1 MKFTICPERIPVIAW
16 AKVRH
21 RSTPTLEDPVKRSL
35 KLSAVAATA
44 LALLLSGCSPSSPDG
59 GNADGTTLPNDGC
72 TQIVVATSSE
82 KVNLMEDLGK
92 KFKESSEHSALG
104 TCATVTPINIASGR
118 GSELFSQ
125 GGKEWTVAGTPA
137 PVIWSPASTV
147 WTDRV
152 ASIAGPKIVAGAES
166 FAKTPVVFGMPESM
180 ARALDYPAK
189 PLGIKDLQ
197 ALVSNPQG
205 WGSVGKSIW
214 GSFKIAKTN
223 PNTSTTGLS
232 TILMQSYAASG
243 KTADLTA
250 ADVQAAEDFSRSFES
265 GAIHYG
271 DTTGKVLLN
280 LAENSTGSGSSYVSA
295 IALEETSLYNYNIGN
310 PDSHTVQPGE
320 QLTPPS
326 EKLVAVYP
334 SEGTIWS
341 DNPAVVLGADW
352 VTPEQKTAGDAFL
365 AFLKTKIAQE
375 TLPQY
380 GFRPVDDTVDVS
392 GSLNGSVGIDPAQPA
407 VTLPKPEAD
416 VVSAALDQ
424 WTQIRKPS
432 AILQLIDISGSMDT
446 GLPEGGKTRLEAAI
460 ESSRASLGQI
470 RPTDEIGVWAFT
482 TGLSSVI
489 DGENSSIV
497 AEIRP
502 FGTLG
507 SDKEKLQNSIGDLL
521 YSNRAGTPLYDALSF
536 GYDYMKDHAETGR
549 INAIVVIS
557 DGEDTDSQSSIDS
570 LVQQIRKDTGE
581 GGNSKPV
588 KIFAI
593 GFGEN
598 ADMDALN
605 KLAAA
610 SGGQAFDA
618 TDPAKIG
625 QVLQSVM
632 NNF

>member
-1 MKFTICPERIPVIAW
+1 MKKT
-16 AKVRH
+16 
-21 RSTPTLEDPVKRSL
+21 L
-35 KLSAVAATA
+35 KLSVVAAVAAA
-44 LALLLSGCSPSSPDG
+44 LILSGCSSDPDG
-59 GNADGTTLPNDGC
+59 GVKGTGLPNDGC
-72 TQIVVATSSE
+72 TQVVVATSSE

-92 KFKESSEHSALG
+92 QFKNSAEHKALKD
-104 TCATVTPINIASGR
+104 CATITPVNVASGKA
-118 GSELFSQ
+118 SDVLS
-125 GGKEWTVAGTPA
+125 KSTKDWTLAGTPA
-137 PVIWSPASTV
+137 PTIWSPASTV

-152 ASIAGPKIVAGAES
+152 ASIAGDSATAGAKS

-180 ARALDYPAK
+180 AKALDYPNK
-189 PLGIKDLQ
+189 PIGMKDLQ
-197 ALVSNPQG
+197 KLIADPEG

-223 PNTSTTGLS
+223 PNSSTTGLS

-243 KTADLTA
+243 KDKGLTV
-250 ADVQAAEDFSRSFES
+250 ADVDSSKAFSQSFES

-280 LAENSTGSGSSYVSA
+280 LADKSTGSGSSYVSA
-295 IALEETSLYNYNIGN
+295 IALEETSLFNYNKGN

-320 QLTPPS
+320 RLKKPA

-352 VTPEQKTAGDAFL
+352 VSEKQKEAGDAFL
-365 AFLKTKIAQE
+365 KFLQTKPAQE
-375 TLPQY
+375 TLPKY
-380 GFRPVDDTVDVS
+380 GFRSVDSTVDVS
-392 GSLNGSVGIDPAQPA
+392 KYLNGSVGIDPKQPA
-407 VTLPKPEAD
+407 KTLPKPEAD

-424 WTQIRKPS
+424 WAQIRKPS

-446 GLPEGGKTRLEAAI
+446 PLKNGQTRLEAAI
-460 ESSRASLGQI
+460 DSSKKSLGEI
-470 RPTDEIGVWAFT
+470 RSTDEIGVWAFT
-482 TGLSSVI
+482 TGLSSKI
-489 DGENSSIV
+489 DGKHNEIV

-502 FGTLG
+502 FGELG
-507 SDKEKLQNSIGDLL
+507 AGKEKLQDDLGDLL
-521 YSNRAGTPLYDALSF
+521 YSNRAGTPLYDAVDL
-536 GYDYMKDHAETGR
+536 GYDYMKNHAETGR

-557 DGEDTDSQSSIDS
+557 DGEDTDSKASINS
-570 LVQQIRKDTGE
+570 LIQQIRKDTGE

-605 KLAAA
+605 KLATA
-610 SGGQAFDA
+610 SGGQSFDA
-618 TDPAKIG
+618 TDPTKIG
-625 QVLQSVM
+625 EVLQSVM

>member
-1 MKFTICPERIPVIAW
+1 M
-16 AKVRH
+16 
-21 RSTPTLEDPVKRSL
+21 KRSL
-35 KLSAVAATA
+35 KFSAIPAAVAA
-44 LALLLSGCSPSSPDG
+44 LALVLSGCSGGATDG
-59 GNADGTTLPNDGC
+59 DGTGLPNDGC
-72 TQIVVATSSE
+72 TQVVVATSSE

-92 KFKESSEHSALG
+92 KFKESAEHKGLSE
-104 TCATVTPINIASGR
+104 CATITPINIASGK

-125 GGKEWTVAGTPA
+125 GGKEWTVEGTPA

-152 ASIAGPKIVAGAES
+152 ASIAGDKMVAGAES

-180 ARALDYPAK
+180 AKALDYPAK

-197 ALVSNPQG
+197 ALVSNPEG
-205 WGSVGKSIW
+205 WGSVGKPIW

-243 KTADLTA
+243 KSADLTT
-250 ADVQAAEDFSRSFES
+250 ADVQAAEDFSRSFEA

-320 QLTPPS
+320 TLTPPS
-326 EKLVAVYP
+326 EKLFAVYP

-341 DNPAVVLGADW
+341 DNPAVVLGANW
-352 VTPEQKTAGDAFL
+352 VTPEQKKAGEAFL
-365 AFLKTKIAQE
+365 SFLQTKAAQE
-375 TLPQY
+375 TLPEY
-380 GFRPVDDTVDVS
+380 GFRPVDDTVDAS
-392 GSLNGSVGIDPAQPA
+392 KSLNGSLGIDVSQPA
-407 VTLPKPEAD
+407 TTLPKPEAD

-424 WTQIRKPS
+424 WSQIRKPS
-432 AILQLIDISGSMDT
+432 AILQLIDISGSMDEN
-446 GLPEGGKTRLEAAI
+446 LPDGSKTRLEAAI
-460 ESSRASLGQI
+460 ESSRNSLGEV

-482 TGLSSVI
+482 TGLSSKI
-489 DGENSSIV
+489 DGKSTEII

-507 SDKEKLQNSIGDLL
+507 DDKEGLKDSIGDLMF
-521 YSNRAGTPLYDALSF
+521 STRAGTPLYDAVAL
-536 GYDYMKDHAETGR
+536 GYDYMKDHAEPGR

-557 DGEDTDSQSSIDS
+557 DGEDTDSKASIDS
-570 LVQQIRKDTGE
+570 LIQQIKKDTGE
-581 GGNSKPV
+581 GGNTKAV

-593 GFGEN
+593 GFGEGAN
-598 ADMDALN
+598 MAELN
-605 KLAAA
+605 RLAAA

-618 TDPAKIG
+618 TDATKIG
-625 QVLQSVM
+625 EVLQSVM

>member
-1 MKFTICPERIPVIAW
+1 MKRT
-16 AKVRH
+16 
-21 RSTPTLEDPVKRSL
+21 L
-35 KLSAVAATA
+35 KLSVVAAVAAA
-44 LALLLSGCSPSSPDG
+44 LVLSGCSSDPDG
-59 GNADGTTLPNDGC
+59 GTKDTGLPDDGC
-72 TQIVVATSSE
+72 TQVVVATSSE

-92 KFKESSEHSALG
+92 QFKNSAEHKALKD
-104 TCATVTPINIASGR
+104 CATITPVNVASGKA
-118 GSELFSQ
+118 SDVLS
-125 GGKEWTVAGTPA
+125 KSTKDWTLAGTPA
-137 PVIWSPASTV
+137 PTIWSPASTV

-152 ASIAGPKIVAGAES
+152 ASIAGDTATAGAKS

-180 ARALDYPAK
+180 AKALDYPNK
-189 PLGIKDLQ
+189 PIGMKDLQ
-197 ALVSNPQG
+197 KLIADPEG

-243 KTADLTA
+243 KDKDLTV
-250 ADVQAAEDFSRSFES
+250 ADVDSSRDFSQSFES

-280 LAENSTGSGSSYVSA
+280 LADKSTGSGSSYVSA
-295 IALEETSLYNYNIGN
+295 IALEETSLFNYNKGN

-320 QLTPPS
+320 KLKKPA

-352 VTPEQKTAGDAFL
+352 VSEKQKEAGDAFL
-365 AFLKTKIAQE
+365 KFLQTKAAQE
-375 TLPQY
+375 TLPKY
-380 GFRPVDDTVDVS
+380 GFRPADDSVDVS
-392 GSLNGSVGIDPAQPA
+392 KYLNGSVGIDPKQPA
-407 VTLPKPEAD
+407 KTLPKPEAD

-424 WTQIRKPS
+424 WSQIRKPS

-446 GLPEGGKTRLEAAI
+446 QLKNGKTRLEAAI
-460 ESSRASLGQI
+460 DSSKKSLGEI

-482 TGLSSVI
+482 TGLSSKI
-489 DGENSSIV
+489 DGKHNEIV

-502 FGTLG
+502 FGELG
-507 SDKEKLQNSIGDLL
+507 TGKEKLQDDLGDLL
-521 YSNRAGTPLYDALSF
+521 YSSRAGTPLYDAVDL

-557 DGEDTDSQSSIDS
+557 DGEDTDSKASINS
-570 LVQQIRKDTGE
+570 LIQQIRKDTGE

-605 KLAAA
+605 KLATA
-610 SGGQAFDA
+610 SGGQSFDA
-618 TDPAKIG
+618 TDPTKIG
-625 QVLQSVM
+625 EVLQSVM

>member
-1 MKFTICPERIPVIAW
+1 M
-16 AKVRH
+16 
-21 RSTPTLEDPVKRSL
+21 KRSL
-35 KLSAVAATA
+35 KLSAIPATVAA
-44 LALLLSGCSPSSPDG
+44 LALILSGCSGSTTDG
-59 GNADGTTLPNDGC
+59 DGNGLPNDGC
-72 TQIVVATSSE
+72 TQVVVATSSE

-92 KFKESSEHSALG
+92 KFKDSAEHKGLSE
-104 TCATVTPINIASGR
+104 CATITPINIASGK
-118 GSELFSQ
+118 GSALFSQ
-125 GGKEWTVAGTPA
+125 GGKEWTVEGTPA

-152 ASIAGPKIVAGAES
+152 ASIAGEKMVAGAES

-180 ARALDYPAK
+180 AKALDYPAK

-197 ALVSNPQG
+197 ALVSNPEG

-243 KTADLTA
+243 KSADLTT
-250 ADVQAAEDFSRSFES
+250 ADVQAAEDFSRSFEA

-320 QLTPPS
+320 TLTPPS

-352 VTPEQKTAGDAFL
+352 VTPEQKKAGEAFL
-365 AFLKTKIAQE
+365 SFLQTKTAQE
-375 TLPQY
+375 TLPEY
-380 GFRPVDDTVDVS
+380 GFRPVDDTVDAS
-392 GSLNGSVGIDPAQPA
+392 KSLNGSVGIDVSQPA
-407 VTLPKPEAD
+407 TTLPKPEAD

-424 WTQIRKPS
+424 WSQIRKPS
-432 AILQLIDISGSMDT
+432 AILELIDISGSMDT
-446 GLPEGGKTRLEAAI
+446 TLPDSSKTRLEAAI
-460 ESSRASLGQI
+460 DSAKSSLGEV
-470 RPTDEIGVWAFT
+470 RPTDEIGIWAFT
-482 TGLSSVI
+482 TGLSSKI
-489 DGENSSIV
+489 DGESTEIV

-507 SDKEKLQNSIGDLL
+507 DDKESLKDSIGDLL
-521 YSNRAGTPLYDALSF
+521 FSNRAGTPLYDAVAL

-557 DGEDTDSQSSIDS
+557 DGEDTDSKASIDS
-570 LVQQIRKDTGE
+570 LIQQIRKDTGE
-581 GGNSKPV
+581 GGNTKPV

-598 ADMDALN
+598 ADMAALE

-618 TDPAKIG
+618 TDPARIG
-625 QVLQSVM
+625 EVLQSVM

>member
-1 MKFTICPERIPVIAW
+1 M
-16 AKVRH
+16 
-21 RSTPTLEDPVKRSL
+21 KRSL
-35 KLSAVAATA
+35 KFSAVAALASALVLTGCTA
-44 LALLLSGCSPSSPDG
+44 GTPDG
-59 GNADGTTLPNDGC
+59 NSAAPTDGC
-72 TQIVVATSSE
+72 TQIVVGTSSE
-82 KVNLMEDLGK
+82 KVNLMEDLGAQ
-92 KFKESSEHSALG
+92 FKESAEHNALDD
-104 TCATVTPINIASGR
+104 CATVVPVNLASGK

-125 GGKEWTVAGTPA
+125 STSEWTVEGTPA

-152 ASIAGPKIVAGAES
+152 ASIAGEKAVAGAES

-180 ARALDYPAK
+180 AKVLDYPAK

-197 ALVSNPQG
+197 ALVANPEG
-205 WGSVGKSIW
+205 WGSVGKPIW

-223 PNTSTTGLS
+223 PNSSTTGLS

-243 KTADLTA
+243 KSADLTA
-250 ADVQAAEDFSRSFES
+250 ADVQAAEDFSRSFE
-265 GAIHYG
+265 GGTIHYG

-280 LAENSTGSGSSYVSA
+280 LAENSTGSGSTYVSA
-295 IALEETSLYNYNIGN
+295 IALEETSLFNYNSGN

-320 QLTPPS
+320 KLTPPS

-352 VTPEQKTAGDAFL
+352 VTPAQKEAGDAFVK
-365 AFLKTKIAQE
+365 FLKTKAAQE
-375 TLPQY
+375 TLPKY

-392 GSLNGSVGIDPAQPA
+392 KSLNGSVGIDPSQPA
-407 VTLPKPEAD
+407 TTLPKPEAD

-424 WTQIRKPS
+424 WSQIRKPS
-432 AILQLIDISGSMDT
+432 AILQLIDISGSMDEP
-446 GLPEGGKTRLEAAI
+446 LPDSNQTRLEAAI
-460 ESSRASLGQI
+460 ESSKNTLKEV

-482 TGLSSVI
+482 TDLSSKI
-489 DGENSSIV
+489 DGKESKV
-497 AEIRP
+497 AVEVRP
-502 FGTLG
+502 FGALG
-507 SDKEKLQNSIGDLL
+507 DGKEKLQDDIGDIL
-521 YSNRAGTPLYDALSF
+521 YSNERNGTPLYDALDLS
-536 GYDYMKDHAETGR
+536 YDYMKNHAEEGR

-557 DGEDTDSQSSIDS
+557 DGEDTDSKASIDS
-570 LVQQIRKDTGE
+570 IIQQIRKDAGE
-581 GGNSKPV
+581 GGDPKPV

-598 ADMDALN
+598 ADMTALE
-605 KLAAA
+605 KLASA

-618 TDPAKIG
+618 TDPARIG
-625 QVLQSVM
+625 EVLKSVM

>member
-1 MKFTICPERIPVIAW
+1 M
-16 AKVRH
+16 
-21 RSTPTLEDPVKRSL
+21 KRSL
-35 KLSAVAATA
+35 QLSAVALAAA
-44 LALLLSGCSPSSPDG
+44 LVLSGCS
-59 GNADGTTLPNDGC
+59 AGTTDGDGNGLPSDGC
-72 TQIVVATSSE
+72 TQVVVATSSE
-82 KVNLMEDLGK
+82 KVNLMDDLGK
-92 KFKESSEHSALG
+92 KFKESPEHKSLDE
-104 TCATVTPINIASGR
+104 CATITPINIASGK
-118 GSELFSQ
+118 GSEIFSQ
-125 GGKEWTVAGTPA
+125 GVKEWTVEGTPA

-152 ASIAGPKIVAGAES
+152 ASIAGEKVVAGAES
-166 FAKTPVVFGMPESM
+166 FTKTPVVFGMPASM
-180 ARALDYPAK
+180 AKALDYPAK
-189 PLGIKDLQ
+189 PIGIKDIQ
-197 ALVSNPQG
+197 ALIANPDG

-223 PNTSTTGLS
+223 PNSSTTGLS

-243 KTADLTA
+243 KSADLTA
-250 ADVQAAEDFSRSFES
+250 ADVQASEDFSRSFEA

-320 QLTPPS
+320 VLTPPT
-326 EKLVAVYP
+326 EKLVAIYP
-334 SEGTIWS
+334 TEGTLWS

-352 VTPEQKTAGDAFL
+352 VTPEQKKAGEAFL
-365 AFLKTKIAQE
+365 KFLKTKPAQE
-375 TLPQY
+375 TLPEY
-380 GFRPVDDTVDVS
+380 GFRPIDDTVDVS
-392 GSLNGSVGIDPAQPA
+392 KFLNSSVGIDPKQPA
-407 VTLPKPEAD
+407 TTLAKPEAD

-446 GLPEGGKTRLEAAI
+446 LLPGGTQSRLEAAI
-460 ESSRASLGQI
+460 ESSRNTLGEI

-482 TGLSSVI
+482 TGLSSKI
-489 DGENSSIV
+489 DGKANEII
-497 AEIRP
+497 AEVRP

-507 SDKEKLQNSIGDLL
+507 DDKEELQTSISDLL
-521 YSNRAGTPLYDALSF
+521 YSNRAGTPLYDAVDL
-536 GYDYMKDHAETGR
+536 GYSYMKDHAETGR

-557 DGEDTDSQSSIDS
+557 DGEDTDSKASINS
-570 LVQQIRKDTGE
+570 LIQRIKKDTGE
-581 GGNSKPV
+581 GGNTKPV

-598 ADMDALN
+598 ADMAALQQ
-605 KLAAA
+605 LASA

-618 TDPAKIG
+618 TDPKRIG
-625 QVLQSVM
+625 EVLKSVM